1 MAHKGGMTSVSFHSR
16 VQACARS
23 IDSEFDFDNVIAWM
37 LQEFGDDDTIK
48 RTKDPY
54 KLCRNIITMGGGG
67 REKDLNIAAF
77 REAFTK
83 YLASHEKR
91 LRDRLD
97 DSEKRLRDTM
107 DAGHRALDDERQANR
122 EREIEYRKTE
132 LDLRNQLQIK
142 QQEVMDLERKNHTL
156 EIKALQAA
164 PSAAD

>member
-1 MAHKGGMTSVSFHSR
+1 MTSVSFHRR
-16 VQACARS
+16 VQACAKS

-48 RTKDPY
+48 RAKDPH

-91 LRDRLD
+91 LRD
-97 DSEKRLRDTM
+97 TM
-107 DAGHRALDDERQANR
+107 DAGHRALDDERQANQ

-164 PSAAD
+164 PAAAD